1 MNQLD
6 LFGGDAAPVPNPGTI
21 EPGMGTRSRADRL
34 LEALKR
40 DLATL
45 AGPPEYIAGGDRA
58 FYEERVASYRAM
70 LLSVVD

>member
-1 MNQLD
+1 VNQLD
-6 LFGGDAAPVPNPGTI
+6 LFGEPETPAPTPAFKR
-21 EPGMGTRSRADRL
+21 TREAEIM
-34 LEALKR
+34 EALKR

>member
-1 MNQLD
+1 VAQLD
-6 LFGGDAAPVPNPGTI
+6 LFGEPEASPAPAPDPAFKQ
-21 EPGMGTRSRADRL
+21 TRSDRL